1 MPSADTRN
9 IGRARSPLARIVFSS
24 DGEIRTLALVGIV
37 ALSLAVLGAGTFAA
51 LVAAGTGSPQ
61 VLGIWVAVAFIGIK
75 LPLLGLIWYL
85 LGRSGES
92 TVRPRWSPQEAEGI
106 LDYLEREST
115 AALRR
120 RDASTR
126 LEYFTTEA
134 RYVANTAPESAR
146 ARAVD
151 LAVRIEGLAEMARA
165 REDAADR
172 AGAVGRS
179 APPRDG

>member
-24 DGEIRTLALVGIV
+24 DGEIRTMALVGIV
-37 ALSLAVLGAGTFAA
+37 TLSLAVLGAGTFAG

-61 VLGIWVAVAFIGIK
+61 VLGVWVAVAFVGIK

-85 LGRSGES
+85 LGRSGET
-92 TVRPRWSPQEAEGI
+92 TVRPRWSPAEADGI

-120 RDASTR
+120 RDATTR

-134 RYVANTAPESAR
+134 WYVANTAPESAR
-146 ARAVD
+146 GRAVD
-151 LAVRIEGLAEMARA
+151 LAVRIEGLAEVARA
-165 REDAADR
+165 REAR
-172 AGAVGRS
+172 AGVLGERTP
-179 APPRDG
+179 PPRG